1 MPPTA
6 ARRHRSRSSVDSLLE
21 LVHGLNDHDVHR
33 LLADLN
39 NTTEGNVAVAKAL
52 DIFQKPSS
60 PKFEFGSRHVSNPSP
75 SLLVSRSRRPAAD
88 HNNYHRGYN
97 NDHYTHLRLH
107 HATNSPASKA
117 QAPADG
123 CVSNSGT
130 TFGKRISSAPL
141 LDRER
146 ALPPRQSPTTCET
159 LAESQPTNICVP
171 SRGRPPSTPTKINF
185 SRPVARSP
193 GSPLHE
199 SQTPCLFVP
208 SVPPPVPVPESSP
221 PPPQRASSQ
230 GRRAYKRIS
239 RPKFH
244 LPLSAAANST
254 TQTSLH
260 VPAFAFPGDG
270 SREQDEDG
278 EHGQQQPDLRALLL
292 AAYTL
297 GDGCNLPVPP
307 SPQSPP
313 LRGPRSMVN
322 LRSLRQQQEQDDEF
336 WFDGRRPTTPD
347 NMLLEPL
354 PRLCVAAPTARMDPW
369 RMDSL
374 SAILNEA

>member
-21 LVHGLNDHDVHR
+21 LVHGLDDHDVHR

-39 NTTEGNVAVAKAL
+39 NTSEGNVAVAKAL

-60 PKFEFGSRHVSNPSP
+60 PKFEFGPRHVSNPSP
-75 SLLVSRSRRPAAD
+75 TLLVARSRRLAAE
-88 HNNYHRGYN
+88 NNRGYN
-97 NDHYTHLRLH
+97 NNNHYTHLRLH
-107 HATNSPASKA
+107 HATTSPASKT
-117 QAPADG
+117 QTAPADG
-123 CVSNSGT
+123 CGPNFGA

-159 LAESQPTNICVP
+159 VAESQTTNISVP
-171 SRGRPPSTPTKINF
+171 SRGRPPSTPPNIHSPRTET
-185 SRPVARSP
+185 RSP
-193 GSPLHE
+193 GSPLRA
-199 SQTPCLFVP
+199 SQTPCLFAP
-208 SVPPPVPVPESSP
+208 AAPPPPVQAPALSP
-221 PPPQRASSQ
+221 PPPPRASSQ

-244 LPLSAAANST
+244 LPFSAAANNT

-260 VPAFAFPGDG
+260 VPTLAFPGDG
-270 SREQDEDG
+270 SRDQDEDE
-278 EHGQQQPDLRALLL
+278 EHGKQPDLRALLL

-297 GDGCNLPVPP
+297 GDGCNLPVPQ
-307 SPQSPP
+307 SPQSSP

-354 PRLCVAAPTARMDPW
+354 PRFGVAVPTARMDPW

>member
-39 NTTEGNVAVAKAL
+39 NTSEGNVAVAKAL
-52 DIFQKPSS
+52 DIFQKPNS

-75 SLLVSRSRRPAAD
+75 TLLVARSRRLAAD
-88 HNNYHRGYN
+88 NNRAYN
-97 NDHYTHLRLH
+97 NNHYTHLRLH
-107 HATNSPASKA
+107 HATTLPAAKV
-117 QAPADG
+117 QTQADG
-123 CVSNSGT
+123 CVTNSGA

-159 LAESQPTNICVP
+159 VEESQSANICIP
-171 SRGRPPSTPTKINF
+171 TRGRPPSTPTT
-185 SRPVARSP
+185 ARSP
-193 GSPLHE
+193 RTETRSPTSPLNV
-199 SQTPCLFVP
+199 SQTPCLFAP
-208 SVPPPVPVPESSP
+208 AAPPPVPVPTLSP
-221 PPPQRASSQ
+221 PPPPRASSQ
-230 GRRAYKRIS
+230 GPRAYKRIS
-239 RPKFH
+239 RPKFP
-244 LPLSAAANST
+244 LPFSAAANNNNTT

-260 VPAFAFPGDG
+260 VPTLAFPGDG
-270 SREQDEDG
+270 SQGQDEG
-278 EHGQQQPDLRALLL
+278 EHGEQPDLRALLL

-297 GDGCNLPVPP
+297 GDGCNLPAPQ
-307 SPQSPP
+307 SPQSSP

-322 LRSLRQQQEQDDEF
+322 LRSLRRQQEQDEEF

-354 PRLCVAAPTARMDPW
+354 PRFGVAAPTARMDPW

>member
-33 LLADLN
+33 LLVDFN
-39 NTTEGNVAVAKAL
+39 NTSEGNVAVAKAL
-52 DIFQKPSS
+52 DIFQKPNS

-75 SLLVSRSRRPAAD
+75 TLLVARSRRLAAE
-88 HNNYHRGYN
+88 NNRGYN
-97 NDHYTHLRLH
+97 NNNQYTHLRLH
-107 HATNSPASKA
+107 HATNSPAAKA
-117 QAPADG
+117 KAAADG
-123 CVSNSGT
+123 CVANPGT
-130 TFGKRISSAPL
+130 TFEKRISSAPL

-146 ALPPRQSPTTCET
+146 ALPPRQNPTTCET
-159 LAESQPTNICVP
+159 VTESEATNFCIP
-171 SRGRPPSTPTKINF
+171 SRGRPPSTPT
-185 SRPVARSP
+185 STRSPRAETYSP
-193 GSPLHE
+193 GSPLNAPQ
-199 SQTPCLFVP
+199 SPCLCAP
-208 SVPPPVPVPESSP
+208 TALPTVPVPTLSP
-221 PPPQRASSQ
+221 PPPRASSQ
-230 GRRAYKRIS
+230 GRRVYKRIS

-244 LPLSAAANST
+244 LPFSAAGDNT

-260 VPAFAFPGDG
+260 VPTLAFPGDG
-270 SREQDEDG
+270 SQEQDDDE
-278 EHGQQQPDLRALLL
+278 EHGQQPDLRALLL

-297 GDGCNLPVPP
+297 GDGCNLPVPQ
-307 SPQSPP
+307 SPQSSP

-322 LRSLRQQQEQDDEF
+322 LRSLRRQQEQDEEF

-354 PRLCVAAPTARMDPW
+354 PRFGVAAPTARMDPW